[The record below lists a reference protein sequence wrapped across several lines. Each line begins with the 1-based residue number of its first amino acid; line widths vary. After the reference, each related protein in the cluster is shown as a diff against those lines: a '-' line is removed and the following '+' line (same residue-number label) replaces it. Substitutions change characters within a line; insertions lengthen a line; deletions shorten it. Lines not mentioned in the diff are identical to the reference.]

1 MSRRRAASYVR
12 CGLDD
17 AVSLKAQEKQI
28 EAHSVQNGWKLVEQ
42 FVDEGMSEFM
52 QRPGLM
58 QLQSKAQVGVFDVLV
73 VTEPR
78 RLFACPERVSSF
90 VRLLRR
96 QYGVEVVFLE
106 GGAA

>member
-1 MSRRRAASYVR
+1 M
-12 CGLDD
+12 
-17 AVSLKAQEKQI
+17 
-28 EAHSVQNGWKLVEQ
+28 
-42 FVDEGMSEFM
+42 DEGPGEFV

-58 QLQSKAQVGVFDVLV
+58 RLQSKAQVGVFDVLV
-73 VTEPR
+73 VTEPGQ
-78 RLFACPERVSSF
+78 LFGCPERVYSF